1 MKTLFITHDTK
12 LDGVTLE
19 EVMDTLGVKKH
30 LTLEEKQK
38 ASIIE
43 DINKNSRDIDEIKFG
58 KGASRPIPAKTFDQ
72 LYDESIKTLVAIER
86 GVKEHL
92 SYVRYQAGLSG
103 QIDPKSPIQ
112 GHDF

>member
-1 MKTLFITHDTK
+1 MKTLFITHNTK

-19 EVMDTLGVKKH
+19 EVMDALGVKKQ
-30 LTLEEKQK
+30 LSLEEKQK

-43 DINKNSRDIDEIKFG
+43 DINKNSRDIDEIRF
-58 KGASRPIPAKTFDQ
+58 KGVSRPIPTKTFDQ
-72 LYDESIKTLVAIER
+72 LYDKSIKTLVAIER
-86 GVKEHL
+86 GVREHL
-92 SYVRYQAGLSG
+92 TYVRYQAGLSG